1 MQDYD
6 VIKCVFSEKKKKI
19 EDGVRLGEYI
29 YSCNSIGIYG

>member
-6 VIKCVFSEKKKKI
+6 VIKCVFSEKKKI

-29 YSCNSIGIYG
+29 YI